1 MDRNAV
7 IAIAATV
14 LLYFGWQW
22 SLDQRYPDRNKERP
36 AATEGL
42 AEGPA
47 PRPADPA
54 APTGGSSLP
63 AASQAADSPTALPE
77 RTITIDRPDY
87 RARLSTR
94 GGALT
99 GWSLVHY
106 DDASISG
113 RPRIE
118 LVTADDGRSLAT
130 PLQELGAGDL
140 SRLDYAVREPSPG
153 VVEFTADVGGAL
165 IRKTYRFEPEG
176 YGAALSI
183 EIENRRSQALSPTFG
198 VHWGAR
204 RPAGAEYGEFNLAA
218 FATDEVVR
226 FAIAPLPSMLGFG
239 GGPAEGTEEIA
250 PKDGDP
256 FELDWA
262 GAETRYFLVAIL
274 PDKPAEARARFA
286 ATEPGREATL
296 DVEFAPVTLPPGTRL
311 VREYRL
317 YLGPKEPERLEAFG
331 AHLDDAIQKGW
342 APSLTRFFTAALT
355 LVHEFV
361 PNYGL
366 AIVLL
371 TIVIRVAMA
380 PLMVGQMRSM
390 KRMAELAPKLKA
402 AQERYADDRMKQQE
416 AMMAVYQQAGV
427 SPFSA
432 FGGCLP
438 MLLQLPIFV
447 GFYFALQSSIQLRQ
461 QPFFGW
467 INDLSQ
473 PESLFVIPG
482 TEFSVRALPL
492 LLGAAMWV
500 QQRMTPTPGMDP
512 AQARMM
518 QILMPTMM
526 TLMFYQF
533 ASGLGVYWLVSTLL
547 GIAQQQ
553 WMNRSKPATA

>member
-165 IRKTYRFEPEG
+165 RM
-176 YGAALSI
+176 
-183 EIENRRSQALSPTFG
+183 N
-198 VHWGAR
+198 
-204 RPAGAEYGEFNLAA
+204 AGAMGVETFDQVVSVTFLDEDGEIRERSR
-218 FATDEVVR
+218 DEIVSNYRDV
-226 FAIAPLPSMLGFG
+226 P
-239 GGPAEGTEEIA
+239 
-250 PKDGDP
+250 
-256 FELDWA
+256 EL
-262 GAETRYFLVAIL
+262 R
-274 PDKPAEARARFA
+274 R
-286 ATEPGREATL
+286 
-296 DVEFAPVTLPPGTRL
+296 
-311 VREYRL
+311 
-317 YLGPKEPERLEAFG
+317 
-331 AHLDDAIQKGW
+331 
-342 APSLTRFFTAALT
+342 
-355 LVHEFV
+355 
-361 PNYGL
+361 N
-366 AIVLL
+366 
-371 TIVIRVAMA
+371 
-380 PLMVGQMRSM
+380 
-390 KRMAELAPKLKA
+390 
-402 AQERYADDRMKQQE
+402 
-416 AMMAVYQQAGV
+416 
-427 SPFSA
+427 
-432 FGGCLP
+432 
-438 MLLQLPIFV
+438 
-447 GFYFALQSSIQLRQ
+447 FALQAVFAGTPEFAAVALR
-461 QPFFGW
+461 
-467 INDLSQ
+467 
-473 PESLFVIPG
+473 
-482 TEFSVRALPL
+482 
-492 LLGAAMWV
+492 
-500 QQRMTPTPGMDP
+500 
-512 AQARMM
+512 AR
-518 QILMPTMM
+518 
-526 TLMFYQF
+526 
-533 ASGLGVYWLVSTLL
+533 G
-547 GIAQQQ
+547 
-553 WMNRSKPATA
+553 RSKARAHLFRGSRFFSWPTFAIKARVFQEAGALVADIPNRQHSIGYRFPKELPIGQSAR